1 VLEIVSKLMQLRSE
15 SVDEGWGDYILTEVS
30 KLTKVKNILNDFSLR
45 KLNLLVKVLTRYL
58 QLSKDAHSTIFFRK
72 IISLLPLIKD
82 I

>member
-1 VLEIVSKLMQLRSE
+1 MQLRSE